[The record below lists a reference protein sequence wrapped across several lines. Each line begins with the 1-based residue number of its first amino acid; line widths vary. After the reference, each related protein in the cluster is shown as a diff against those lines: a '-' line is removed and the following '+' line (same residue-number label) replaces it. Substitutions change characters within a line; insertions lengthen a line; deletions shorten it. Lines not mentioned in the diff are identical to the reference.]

1 MTEHDFTDR
10 ISLQWDKGIVD
21 IDLQGVNFTNAEET
35 YLFHDALDRAVAG
48 TGQTWFFLTCF
59 ENCTITPEAAEQF
72 SMRRNHSHVGFSR
85 GAVRYGAS
93 QELDCAMVTQ
103 GSNPKAVNRSF
114 SDREAALS
122 KIEEMRAEGF

>member
-10 ISLQWDKGIVD
+10 ISLNWEEGIVE
-21 IDLQGVNFTNAEET
+21 IDLQAINFTNAEET
-35 YLFHDALDRAVAG
+35 FLFHDALDSAVAG

-59 ENCTITPEAAEQF
+59 TDCTITPEAAHHF
-72 SMRRNHSHVGFSR
+72 SMRRTHSQVGFSR

-93 QELDCAMVTQ
+93 KELDSAMISL
-103 GSNPKAVNRSF
+103 GSNFKAVKDSY

-122 KIEEMRAEGF
+122 KIAEMKAAGY